1 MRWHTFYYRLL
12 YFRAAAGFVLVG
24 VWTALEAYGMR
35 DLAIADA
42 VAIVGVSYPLLQL
55 SMSML
60 DLLVARGLS
69 QRMRWAWRVNW
80 FVLAIT
86 CINWGQ
92 SAAGFVAWRTLA
104 GALVWFAPNWLYFR
118 KRRHLFAASIRE
130 PLAEHSASP
139 ESLRTSRINPLGH

>member
-35 DLAIADA
+35 DLGIADA

-55 SMSML
+55 SMSIL

-92 SAAGFVAWRTLA
+92 SAAGFVAWRTLV

-118 KRRHLFAASIRE
+118 KRRALFVPAPDEAGDAASRS
-130 PLAEHSASP
+130 PRTAS
-139 ESLRTSRINPLGH
+139 SRAAS